1 MDVKKMK
8 NKTKDSL
15 IVVTVVALVL
25 GGTFGFIFLTNNQ
38 FSYEVR
44 TFSSYDELLD
54 FLGNNNQN
62 YNDYYSYGMR
72 DGAPG
77 LMLPNAEASKSGN
90 AVDGAGESQDDDYS
104 TTNIQVEG
112 VDEPDTVKTDGT
124 YLYVLANQT
133 IFIIKATP
141 ANQSKIL
148 SKISFKDDVYIRN
161 FFINDDYLVVFGGSY
176 SYPILYEGEKE
187 DSDETAGT
195 IIEDRP
201 WDVSTSII
209 RIYDIANRNSPAVKK
224 EIEIDGNYFDA
235 RMIGNYVYFIS
246 TEHTYYIYRESN
258 GNGVLSVPKIKIDD
272 NSSKIPFDDIYY
284 VDVPELVDTMTH
296 VISVDLENMDVDEK
310 SFLIGISQT
319 MYVSL
324 SNIYLVYTKYDYTIR
339 PLTEGTYQSNQETT
353 MIHKIGIGAGDID
366 YETKGEVP
374 GHVLNQFSMD
384 EHNGYFRIAT
394 TVGYIWDSTNPSKNN
409 VYILDENLNRVS
421 EIENIAPGE
430 QIYSARFMGDK
441 AYIVTFKNID
451 PFFTID
457 LSNPNNPEVL
467 GYLKIPG
474 FSTYLHPVDE
484 NHIIGIGKDAVASD
498 NPTFAWYQGLK
509 LALFDVSDFE
519 NPQEVE
525 NVIIGDRGTDSSAL
539 YDHKAFLFDR
549 EKELLV
555 IPVSLYEISEDIK
568 DQYDEEPPN
577 TYGEFTYQGAY
588 IYNLNLD
595 GFTYKGRITHM
606 TEEEKNNSEYWWYW
620 YNSYS
625 YITRSLYIGNVLY
638 TISDSMVKMN
648 NLEDLSEIKSLD
660 LE

>member
-1 MDVKKMK
+1 MKKINK
-8 NKTKDSL
+8 KTKESL
-15 IVVTVVALVL
+15 IVLTVVALVI
-25 GGTFGFIFLTNNQ
+25 GGTFGFTFFSNKQ

-44 TFSSYDELLD
+44 TFSSYDELLE

-62 YNDYYSYGMR
+62 YNNYYSYGMR
-72 DGAPG
+72 DNAPG
-77 LMLPNAEASKSGN
+77 LMLPNAEASKSGDFG
-90 AVDGAGESQDDDYS
+90 DGEGGSQSDDYS

-112 VDEPDTVKTDGT
+112 VDEPDTVKTDGS

-148 SKISFKDDVYIRN
+148 SKISFKNDVYIN
-161 FFINDDYLVVFGGSY
+161 NLFINDDYLIIFGGSY

-187 DSDETAGT
+187 DSNDTGGNIVE
-195 IIEDRP
+195 ERP
-201 WDVSTSII
+201 WDVTTSII
-209 RIYDIANRNSPAVKK
+209 RIYDISSRSDPVLKK
-224 EIEIDGNYFDA
+224 DIEIDGNYFDA

-246 TEHTYYIYRESN
+246 TEHTYYIYRENN
-258 GNGVLSVPKIKIDD
+258 GNGVLSVPKIKID
-272 NSSKIPFDDIYY
+272 NTSTKIPHDDIYY
-284 VDVPELVDTMTH
+284 ADVPELVDTMTH
-296 VISVDLENMDVDEK
+296 VVSVNLENMAVDEK

-319 MYVSL
+319 MYVSPI
-324 SNIYLVYTKYDYTIR
+324 NIYLVYTKYDYTIR
-339 PLTEGTYQSNQETT
+339 PLVDGTFQTNQETT
-353 MIHKIGIGAGDID
+353 MIHKIGINTGDID
-366 YETKGEVP
+366 YITKGEVP

-394 TVGYIWDSTNPSKNN
+394 TIGYSWDSTNPSKNN

-430 QIYSARFMGDK
+430 QIYSARFLGDK

-457 LSNPNNPEVL
+457 LSDPNNPEVL

-474 FSTYLHPVDE
+474 FSTYLHPLDE

-498 NPTFAWYQGLK
+498 NPNFAWYQGLK

-519 NPQEVE
+519 NPQEIE

-555 IPVSLYEISEDIK
+555 IPVSLYEISDEIK
-568 DQYDEEPPN
+568 DQYGEEPPN

-588 IYNLNLD
+588 IYNLNLK

-638 TISDSMVKMN
+638 TISNSMVKMN
-648 NLEDLSEIKSLD
+648 NLEDISEIKSLD

>member
-1 MDVKKMK
+1 MTNINK
-8 NKTKDSL
+8 KTKESL
-15 IVVTVVALVL
+15 VIITVVALVIGGSL
-25 GGTFGFIFLTNNQ
+25 GFAFFTNKQ

-44 TFSSYDELLD
+44 TFSSYNDLLE

-62 YNDYYSYGMR
+62 YNNYYPYDMG
-72 DGAPG
+72 DNAPR
-77 LMLPNAEASKSGN
+77 LMLPNAEASKSG
-90 AVDGAGESQDDDYS
+90 DFGDDAGESQSDDYS

-112 VDEPDTVKTDGT
+112 VDEPDNVKTDGV

-148 SKISFKDDVYIRN
+148 SKISFKDDVYISN
-161 FFINDDYLVVFGGSY
+161 FFINDDYLIVFGGSY
-176 SYPILYEGEKE
+176 SYPILYEGEKK
-187 DSDETAGT
+187 DSNETSGR
-195 IIEDRP
+195 IVEDRP
-201 WDVSTSII
+201 WDVTTSII
-209 RIYDIANRNSPAVKK
+209 KIYDINNRNIPVVKK
-224 EIEIDGNYFDA
+224 DIEIDGNYFDA

-246 TEHTYYIYRESN
+246 TEYTYYIYRESN

-272 NSSKIPFDDIYY
+272 NSSKIPYDDIYY

-296 VISVDLENMDVDEK
+296 VISVNLDTMKVDEK

-324 SNIYLVYTKYDYTIR
+324 TNIYLVYTKYDYTIR
-339 PLTEGTYQSNQETT
+339 PLVDGTFQSNDETT
-353 MIHKIGIGAGDID
+353 MIHKIGIDTGDID
-366 YETKGEVP
+366 YITKGEVP

-394 TVGYIWDSTNPSKNN
+394 TIGYSWDEYNPSKNN
-409 VYILDENLNRVS
+409 VYILDQNLNRVS

-430 QIYSARFMGDK
+430 QIYSARFLGNK

-457 LSNPNNPEVL
+457 LSDPNNPEVL

-474 FSTYLHPVDE
+474 FSTYLHPIDE

-498 NPTFAWYQGLK
+498 SPNFAWYQGLK
-509 LALFDVSDFE
+509 LALFDVSDFD
-519 NPQEVE
+519 NPKEIE

-539 YDHKAFLFDR
+539 YDHKAFLFDK

-555 IPVSLYEISEDIK
+555 IPVSLYEISDEIK

-595 GFTYKGRITHM
+595 GFEYKGRITHM
-606 TEEEKNNSEYWWYW
+606 TEEEKNNSDYWWYW
-620 YNSYS
+620 YYSSS

-638 TISDSMVKMN
+638 TISDRMVKIN
-648 NLEDLSEIKSLD
+648 NLNDLSEITSVI

>member
-1 MDVKKMK
+1 MNK
-8 NKTKDSL
+8 KTKESL
-15 IVVTVVALVL
+15 IVVAVVALVIGGSL
-25 GGTFGFIFLTNNQ
+25 GFAFLSNNQ

-44 TFSSYDELLD
+44 TFSSYNELLE

-62 YNDYYSYGMR
+62 YNNYYPYDMG
-72 DGAPG
+72 DNAPR
-77 LMLPNAEASKSGN
+77 LMLPNAEASKSG
-90 AVDGAGESQDDDYS
+90 DFGDDAGGSQTDDYS

-133 IFIIKATP
+133 IFIIKATL

-148 SKISFKDDVYIRN
+148 SKISFKDDVYINN
-161 FFINDDYLVVFGGSY
+161 FFINDDYLIVFGGSY

-187 DSDETAGT
+187 DSNETDGR
-195 IIEDRP
+195 IVEDRP
-201 WDVSTSII
+201 WDVTTSII
-209 RIYDIANRNSPAVKK
+209 RIYNIANRNTPVVKK
-224 EIEIDGNYFDA
+224 DIEIDGNYFDA

-246 TEHTYYIYRESN
+246 TEHTYYIYRAN
-258 GNGVLSVPKIKIDD
+258 GGNGILSVPEIKIDD
-272 NSSKIPFDDIYY
+272 NSSKIHYDDIYY

-296 VISVDLENMDVDEK
+296 VISVNLENMAVDEK

-324 SNIYLVYTKYDYTIR
+324 TNIYLVYTKYDYTIR
-339 PLTEGTYQSNQETT
+339 PLVDGTFQTNQETT
-353 MIHKIGIGAGDID
+353 MIHKIGIDTGDIE
-366 YETKGEVP
+366 YITKGEVP

-394 TVGYIWDSTNPSKNN
+394 TVGYSWDQNNPSKNN

-457 LSNPNNPEVL
+457 LSDPNNPEVL

-474 FSTYLHPVDE
+474 FSTYLHPLDE

-498 NPTFAWYQGLK
+498 NPNFAWYQGLK
-509 LALFDVSDFE
+509 LALFDVSDFD
-519 NPQEVE
+519 NPQEIE

-555 IPVSLYEISEDIK
+555 IPVSLYEISDEIK
-568 DQYDEEPPN
+568 DQYDEKPPN

-595 GFTYKGRITHM
+595 GFEYKGRVTHM

-620 YNSYS
+620 YYSNS

-638 TISDSMVKMN
+638 TISNTMVKMN
-648 NLEDLSEIKSLD
+648 NLEDLTEIKSID

>member
-1 MDVKKMK
+1 MK
-8 NKTKDSL
+8 NKTKESL
-15 IVVTVVALVL
+15 IVVTVVVLVI
-25 GGTFGFIFLTNNQ
+25 GGTFGFTFLTNNQ

-44 TFSSYDELLD
+44 TFSSYDELLE

-62 YNDYYSYGMR
+62 YNNFYTYEMR
-72 DGAPG
+72 DNAPR
-77 LMLPNAEASKSGN
+77 LMLPNAETSKSGDFG
-90 AVDGAGESQDDDYS
+90 DGSGDSQSDDYS

-112 VDEPDTVKTDGT
+112 VDEPDTVKTDGN

-148 SKISFKDDVYIRN
+148 SKITFKDDVYINN
-161 FFINDDYLVVFGGSY
+161 FFIKDDYLIVFGGSY

-187 DSDETAGT
+187 DSNETGGR
-195 IIEDRP
+195 IIEERP
-201 WDVSTSII
+201 WDVTTSII
-209 RIYDIANRNSPAVKK
+209 RVYDINSRNDPVIKK
-224 EIEIDGNYFDA
+224 DIEIDGNYFDA

-246 TEHTYYIYRESN
+246 TEHTYYIYRENN

-272 NSSKIPFDDIYY
+272 NSSKIPYDDIYY
-284 VDVPELVDTMTH
+284 ADVPELVDTMTH
-296 VISVDLENMDVDEK
+296 VISVNLENMAVDEK

-324 SNIYLVYTKYDYTIR
+324 TNIYLVYTKYDYTIR
-339 PLTEGTYQSNQETT
+339 PLAGGTFETNDETT
-353 MIHKIGIGAGDID
+353 MIHKIGINTGDID
-366 YETKGEVP
+366 YISKGEVP

-430 QIYSARFMGDK
+430 QIYSARFLGDK

-457 LSNPNNPEVL
+457 LSDPNNPEVL

-474 FSTYLHPVDE
+474 FSTYLHPLDE

-498 NPTFAWYQGLK
+498 NPNFAWYQGLK
-509 LALFDVSDFE
+509 LALFDVSDFD
-519 NPQEVE
+519 NPQEIE

-555 IPVSLYEISEDIK
+555 IPVSLYEISDEIK
-568 DQYDEEPPN
+568 DQYEEEPPN

-588 IYNLNLD
+588 VYNLNLD
-595 GFTYKGRITHM
+595 GFTYRGRITHM

-638 TISDSMVKMN
+638 TISSSMVKMN
-648 NLEDLSEIKSLD
+648 NLDDLGEIRSLD

>member
-1 MDVKKMK
+1 MK

-44 TFSSYDELLD
+44 TFSSYEELLD

-77 LMLPNAEASKSGN
+77 LMLPNAESSKSGN
-90 AVDGAGESQDDDYS
+90 AIDGAGESQDDDYS

-112 VDEPDTVKTDGT
+112 VDEPDTVKTDGA

-133 IFIIKATP
+133 IFIIKANP

-148 SKISFKDDVYIRN
+148 SKISFKDDVYISN

-187 DSDETAGT
+187 ESNETTGT

-209 RIYDIANRNSPAVKK
+209 RIYDIANRNTPAIKK

-235 RMIGNYVYFIS
+235 RMIGNYVYYIS
-246 TEHTYYIYRESN
+246 TEHTYNIYRESN

-272 NSSKIPFDDIYY
+272 NSSKIPYDDIYY

-296 VISVDLENMDVDEK
+296 VISVNLENMNVDEK

-339 PLTEGTYQSNQETT
+339 PLVDGTYQSNQETT
-353 MIHKIGIGAGDID
+353 MIHKIGIGAGGID
-366 YETKGEVP
+366 YKTKGEVP

-457 LSNPNNPEVL
+457 LSDPNNPEVL

-474 FSTYLHPVDE
+474 FSTYLHPLDE

-555 IPVSLYEISEDIK
+555 IPVSLYEISEEIK

-638 TISDSMVKMN
+638 TISSSMVKMN